1 MNFIESHFIEI
12 AFIIVF
18 ISIINMISTGKDNSA
33 AINES
38 NVSQKIKNKIDQ
50 NEINWLLDRY
60 KYQDIRG
67 GTTEGLAVKLDE
79 NTSKYFLDLQEK
91 KLDKKSKDRLAIL
104 SMVGEYRVSFEF
116 IETFGSKN
124 NYKLDNPYQS
134 WGTEMVI
141 VLNDEPNYISLQH
154 IMMMYFK
161 GEDGSISGPYIQKH
175 WRQDWTYED
184 SKILNYRNDKIWDLL
199 IVDDYQNTWSQSVY
213 QVDDS
218 PRYESYGM
226 WLHSEEGSRW
236 ISKATPRP
244 LPRRE
249 FSVRDD
255 YSLLSGLNKIT
266 VMPWGWVM
274 EELNEKI
281 IFPNKYHGSEFGIA
295 RYQRISNYDFTPAR
309 DYWDDTKEYWS
320 IVRGKWSEI
329 LSQDKVCLLK
339 DVEGRPMY
347 MYKFEFAE
355 DYKNNPDNKEANQNV
370 DDIITKFIASNC

>member
-33 AINES
+33 TINES
-38 NVSQKIKNKIDQ
+38 NVSQKIKNKINQ

-249 FSVRDD
+249 FSVRND

-329 LSQDKVCLLK
+329 LSQNKVCLLK

-370 DDIITKFIASNC
+370 DDIVTKFIASNC

>member
-1 MNFIESHFIEI
+1 MYLPK
-12 AFIIVF
+12 IIKF
-18 ISIINMISTGKDNSA
+18 TLLSSIIL
-33 AINES
+33 
-38 NVSQKIKNKIDQ
+38 VSLLSIHYVEAQKIKDKVKQ

-67 GTTEGLAVKLDE
+67 GTTKGLAVELDQ
-79 NTSKYFLDLQEK
+79 NISKYFQDLQDNDS
-91 KLDKKSKDRLAIL
+91 DKKSKDRLAIL

-116 IETFGSKN
+116 IETFGSRN

-141 VLNDEPNYISLQH
+141 VLHDEPNFISLQH
-154 IMMMYFK
+154 IMMMYFED
-161 GEDGSISGPYIQKH
+161 EDGTITGPYIQKH

-184 SKILNYRNDKIWDLL
+184 SKILNYRNDKIWDLSV
-199 IVDDYQNTWSQSVY
+199 IDDYQNTWSQSVY

-218 PRYESYGM
+218 PRYESYGV

-236 ISKATPRP
+236 ISKVTPRP

-249 FSVRDD
+249 FSIRDD

-309 DYWDDTKEYWS
+309 DYWDDTEDYWS
-320 IVRGKWSEI
+320 IVRDKWNEI

-339 DVEGRPMY
+339 DVEGKPMY
-347 MYKFEFAE
+347 IYKFNLAE
-355 DYKNNPDNKEANQNV
+355 DYKNNPDNKQAYRNV
-370 DDIITKFIASNC
+370 DNIVTKFITNNC

>member
-18 ISIINMISTGKDNSA
+18 ISIMNMISTAKDSSA
-33 AINES
+33 TINES

-339 DVEGRPMY
+339 DVEGKPMY

-355 DYKNNPDNKEANQNV
+355 DYKNNPNNKKANQNV
-370 DDIITKFIASNC
+370 DDIVTKFTTSNC

>member
-1 MNFIESHFIEI
+1 
-12 AFIIVF
+12 
-18 ISIINMISTGKDNSA
+18 
-33 AINES
+33 
-38 NVSQKIKNKIDQ
+38 
-50 NEINWLLDRY
+50 
-60 KYQDIRG
+60 
-67 GTTEGLAVKLDE
+67 
-79 NTSKYFLDLQEK
+79 
-91 KLDKKSKDRLAIL
+91 
-104 SMVGEYRVSFEF
+104 
-116 IETFGSKN
+116 
-124 NYKLDNPYQS
+124 
-134 WGTEMVI
+134 
-141 VLNDEPNYISLQH
+141 
-154 IMMMYFK
+154 MMMYFE

-175 WRQDWTYED
+175 WRQGWTYED

-199 IVDDYQNTWSQSVY
+199 VVDDYQNTWSQSVY

-236 ISKATPRP
+236 ISKTTPRP

-295 RYQRISNYDFTPAR
+295 RYQRISNYDFTPAH

-329 LSQDKVCLLK
+329 ISQDKVCLLK
-339 DVEGRPMY
+339 DVEGKPMY

-370 DDIITKFIASNC
+370 DDIVTKFIASNC

>member
-33 AINES
+33 TVNES
-38 NVSQKIKNKIDQ
+38 NVSQKINNKINQ

-320 IVRGKWSEI
+320 IVRSKWSEI
-329 LSQDKVCLLK
+329 LSQEKVCLLK
-339 DVEGRPMY
+339 DVEGKPMY

-370 DDIITKFIASNC
+370 DDIVTKFIASNC

>member
-18 ISIINMISTGKDNSA
+18 ISIMNMISTAKDSSA
-33 AINES
+33 TINES

-355 DYKNNPDNKEANQNV
+355 DYKNNQDNKEANQNV

>member
-1 MNFIESHFIEI
+1 MNGNYMKLTKFVLF
-12 AFIIVF
+12 F
-18 ISIINMISTGKDNSA
+18 SILSMLNLWAQNAEG
-33 AINES
+33 
-38 NVSQKIKNKIDQ
+38 QKIKNKINQ

-67 GTTEGLAVKLDE
+67 GTTEGLAVQLDE
-79 NTSKYFLDLQEK
+79 NTSTYFLDLQEK

-199 IVDDYQNTWSQSVY
+199 VVDDYQNTWSQSVY

-339 DVEGRPMY
+339 DVEGKPMY

-370 DDIITKFIASNC
+370 DDIVTKFIASNC

>member
-18 ISIINMISTGKDNSA
+18 ISIMNMISTAKDSSA
-33 AINES
+33 TINES

-249 FSVRDD
+249 FSVRND

-320 IVRGKWSEI
+320 IVRDKWSEI

-370 DDIITKFIASNC
+370 DDIVTKFIASNC

>member
-18 ISIINMISTGKDNSA
+18 ISVMNMISTAKDSSA
-33 AINES
+33 TINES

-199 IVDDYQNTWSQSVY
+199 VVDDYQNTWSQSVY

>member
-18 ISIINMISTGKDNSA
+18 ISIMNMISTAKDSSA
-33 AINES
+33 TINES

-249 FSVRDD
+249 FSVRND

-329 LSQDKVCLLK
+329 LSQEKVCLLK
-339 DVEGRPMY
+339 DVEGKPMY

>member
-1 MNFIESHFIEI
+1 MNFIESHFIER

-18 ISIINMISTGKDNSA
+18 ISIMNMISTGKDNSA
-33 AINES
+33 TINES
-38 NVSQKIKNKIDQ
+38 NVSQKIKNKINQ

-249 FSVRDD
+249 FSVRND

-329 LSQDKVCLLK
+329 LSQERVCLLK
-339 DVEGRPMY
+339 DVEGKPMY
-347 MYKFEFAE
+347 MYKFKFAE

-370 DDIITKFIASNC
+370 DDIVTKFIASNC

>member
-18 ISIINMISTGKDNSA
+18 ISIMNMISTAKDSSA
-33 AINES
+33 TINES

-67 GTTEGLAVKLDE
+67 GTTEGLAVKLDD

-329 LSQDKVCLLK
+329 LSQEKVCLLK
-339 DVEGRPMY
+339 DVEGKPMY

>member
-1 MNFIESHFIEI
+1 MRINYLKT
-12 AFIIVF
+12 IILSLLTSAILVLLL
-18 ISIINMISTGKDNSA
+18 SIHSVKA
-33 AINES
+33 
-38 NVSQKIKNKIDQ
+38 QKINDKVNQ

-67 GTTEGLAVKLDE
+67 GTTKGLAVELDKS
-79 NTSKYFLDLQEK
+79 TSKSFLELQDEH
-91 KLDKKSKDRLAIL
+91 LDKKSKDRLAIL

-116 IETFGSKN
+116 IETFGSTN

-161 GEDGSISGPYIQKH
+161 DDEGTITGPYIQKH

-184 SKILNYRNDKIWDLL
+184 DKILNYRNNKIWDLTE
-199 IVDDYQNTWSQSVY
+199 VEDNENTWSQSVY

-218 PRYESYGM
+218 PRYESYGK
-226 WLHSEEGSRW
+226 WLHSEAGSRW
-236 ISKATPRP
+236 ISKPTPRP

-266 VMPWGWVM
+266 VLPWGWIM

-281 IFPNKYHGSEFGIA
+281 IFPNKYLGSEFGIA
-295 RYQRISNYDFTPAR
+295 RYQRISNYDFSPAQK
-309 DYWDDTKEYWS
+309 YWNDTEEYWS
-320 IVRGKWSEI
+320 IVRGKWREI
-329 LSQDKVCLLK
+329 LSQKKVCLRNE
-339 DVEGRPMY
+339 VEGKPMY
-347 MYKFEFAE
+347 LYKFNFAE
-355 DYKNNPDNKEANQNV
+355 DYKQDPDNKKASRNV
-370 DDIITKFIASNC
+370 DETVNKFTTSDCKSL

>member
-18 ISIINMISTGKDNSA
+18 ISIMNMISTEKDSSA
-33 AINES
+33 TINES

>member
-18 ISIINMISTGKDNSA
+18 ISIMNMISTGKDNSA
-33 AINES
+33 TVNES
-38 NVSQKIKNKIDQ
+38 NVSQKINNKINQ

-184 SKILNYRNDKIWDLL
+184 SKILNYRNDKIWDLSV
-199 IVDDYQNTWSQSVY
+199 VDDYQYTWSQSVY

-249 FSVRDD
+249 FSVRND

-339 DVEGRPMY
+339 DVEGKPMY

-370 DDIITKFIASNC
+370 DDIVTKFIASNC

>member
-18 ISIINMISTGKDNSA
+18 ISIMNMISTAKDSSA
-33 AINES
+33 TINES

>member
-18 ISIINMISTGKDNSA
+18 ISIMNMISTAKDSSA
-33 AINES
+33 TINES

-320 IVRGKWSEI
+320 IVRGKWREI

>member
-1 MNFIESHFIEI
+1 
-12 AFIIVF
+12 
-18 ISIINMISTGKDNSA
+18 
-33 AINES
+33 
-38 NVSQKIKNKIDQ
+38 
-50 NEINWLLDRY
+50 
-60 KYQDIRG
+60 
-67 GTTEGLAVKLDE
+67 
-79 NTSKYFLDLQEK
+79 
-91 KLDKKSKDRLAIL
+91 
-104 SMVGEYRVSFEF
+104 MVGEYRVSFEF
-116 IETFGSKN
+116 IETFGSIN

-199 IVDDYQNTWSQSVY
+199 VVDDYQNTWSQSVY

-236 ISKATPRP
+236 ISKTTPRP

-339 DVEGRPMY
+339 DVEGKPMY

-370 DDIITKFIASNC
+370 DDIVTKFIASNC

>member
-1 MNFIESHFIEI
+1 MYINLSK
-12 AFIIVF
+12 
-18 ISIINMISTGKDNSA
+18 IINVALFYTIIALLLFQMHIA
-33 AINES
+33 EA
-38 NVSQKIKNKIDQ
+38 QKIADKIDQ
-50 NEINWLLDRY
+50 NKINWLLDRY

-67 GTTEGLAVKLDE
+67 GTTKGLAVELDE
-79 NTSKYFLDLQEK
+79 NTPRYFRELQDK
-91 KLDKKSKDRLAIL
+91 DLDKKSKDRLAIL
-104 SMVGEYRVSFEF
+104 SMVGQYKVSFEF
-116 IETFGSKN
+116 IETFGSEK

-141 VLNDEPNYISLQH
+141 VLHDEPDFISLQH
-154 IMMMYFK
+154 IMMMYF
-161 GEDGSISGPYIQKH
+161 EDDDGTTTGPYIQKH

-184 SKILNYRNDKIWDLL
+184 TKILNYRNDKIWDLSE
-199 IVDDYQNTWSQSVY
+199 IDDHQNTWSQSVY

-218 PRYESYGM
+218 PRYESYGK

-236 ISKATPRP
+236 ISKPTPRP

-255 YSLLSGLNKIT
+255 YSLLSGINKIT

-281 IFPNKYHGSEFGIA
+281 VFPNKYHGSEFGIA
-295 RYQRISNYDFTPAR
+295 RYQRISNYDFTPAH
-309 DYWDDTKEYWS
+309 DYWNDTKEYWS
-320 IVRGKWSEI
+320 IVRNKWSEI

-339 DVEGRPMY
+339 NVEGKPMY

-355 DYKNNPDNKEANQNV
+355 DYKNNPNNKKANQNV
-370 DDIITKFIASNC
+370 DDIVTKFTTSNC

>member
-18 ISIINMISTGKDNSA
+18 ISIMNMISTAKDSSA
-33 AINES
+33 TINES

-249 FSVRDD
+249 FSVRND

>member
-18 ISIINMISTGKDNSA
+18 ISIMNMISTAKDSSA
-33 AINES
+33 TIYES

-67 GTTEGLAVKLDE
+67 GITEGLAVKLDE

>member
-18 ISIINMISTGKDNSA
+18 ISIMNMISTAKDSSA
-33 AINES
+33 TINES

-67 GTTEGLAVKLDE
+67 GTTEGLAVKLDD

>member
-1 MNFIESHFIEI
+1 MRINYLKT
-12 AFIIVF
+12 IIFSLLTSAILVLLL
-18 ISIINMISTGKDNSA
+18 SIHSVKA
-33 AINES
+33 QKINEKV
-38 NVSQKIKNKIDQ
+38 NQ

-67 GTTEGLAVKLDE
+67 GTTKGLAVELDKS
-79 NTSKYFLDLQEK
+79 TSKSFLELQDEH
-91 KLDKKSKDRLAIL
+91 LDKKSKDRLAIL

-116 IETFGSKN
+116 IETFGSTN

-141 VLNDEPNYISLQH
+141 VLSDEPNYISLQH

-161 GEDGSISGPYIQKH
+161 DDEGTITGPYIQKH

-184 SKILNYRNDKIWDLL
+184 DKILNYRNNKIWDL
-199 IVDDYQNTWSQSVY
+199 IEVEDNENTWSQSVY

-218 PRYESYGM
+218 PRYESYGK
-226 WLHSEEGSRW
+226 WLHSEAGSRW
-236 ISKATPRP
+236 ISKPTPRP

-266 VMPWGWVM
+266 VLPWGWIM

-281 IFPNKYHGSEFGIA
+281 IFPNKYLGSEFGIA
-295 RYQRISNYDFTPAR
+295 RYQRISNYDFSPAQK
-309 DYWDDTKEYWS
+309 YWNDTEEYWS
-320 IVRGKWSEI
+320 IVRGKWREI
-329 LSQDKVCLLK
+329 LSQKKVCLRNEVK
-339 DVEGRPMY
+339 GKPMY
-347 MYKFEFAE
+347 LYKFNFAE
-355 DYKNNPDNKEANQNV
+355 DYKQDPDNKKASRNV
-370 DDIITKFIASNC
+370 DETVNKFTTSDCKSL

>member
-18 ISIINMISTGKDNSA
+18 ISIMNMISTAKDSSA
-33 AINES
+33 TINES

-218 PRYESYGM
+218 PRYESYGL

-295 RYQRISNYDFTPAR
+295 RYQRISNYDFTPAH
-309 DYWDDTKEYWS
+309 DYWNDTKEYWS
-320 IVRGKWSEI
+320 IVRNKWSEI

-339 DVEGRPMY
+339 NVEGKPMY

>member
-18 ISIINMISTGKDNSA
+18 ISIMNMISTAKDSSA
-33 AINES
+33 TINES

-339 DVEGRPMY
+339 DVEGKPMY